1 MMKKMRVLVVDDEDT
16 IRNLLKTR
24 LEREGHDVGTC
35 SNVDEAEK
43 QFKTGS
49 EVGVVVTDL
58 KMPGKDGFQ
67 LMNWVRENYPISK
80 IIVIT
85 GHGEKEAAVKAL
97 RSGAADYLEK
107 PFEIDRLMEAIK
119 RLLKNKSQNFSDI
132 SASGANYKIEKAK
145 RFIEKNYDKRV
156 RLSDVAAEI
165 CLSPKYLSRVFKEIT
180 GQGFN
185 DYKLKIKTHKAEEL
199 LKSTPYTVD
208 QISDKFGYKNLESFI
223 RLFKKNT
230 GITPAAYR
238 KQRKK
243 NAT

>member
-1 MMKKMRVLVVDDEDT
+1 MSYKILIVDDDREF
-16 IRNLLKTR
+16 REELSAS
-24 LEREGHDVGTC
+24 LEEYDILEASDGIQALEFIKKPNAIDLVILDV
-35 SNVDEAEK
+35 V
-43 QFKTGS
+43 
-49 EVGVVVTDL
+49 
-58 KMPGKDGFQ
+58 MPGENGIEIIYKIRKITAN
-67 LMNWVRENYPISK
+67 MN
-80 IIVIT
+80 IIVLT
-85 GHGEKEAAVKAL
+85 GKSSKEIIVAAL
-97 RSGAADYLEK
+97 RAGANDYLEK